1 MATEVREWAKGH
13 GWPDI
18 NERGKLPE
26 GVQEAYDQAAGTD
39 VRTLE
44 VGDTT
49 TVNPDV
55 PGDYPAGMTDDDFA
69 PAPEVE
75 PEARPRDVTVLRPG
89 KGRARP
95 GRRWVG
101 KPKAS
106 QGKPAGKGAAPKKRA
121 RVPVDRLITNVWTM
135 LAQAARPLPPT
146 ARVLTVQAPVAGAL
160 LEGTVKNTAVDA
172 FLQPLARFEQ
182 GGEIVFALAG
192 PPLMTTAIAMNPAAA
207 PFILPVLRE
216 SLMVL
221 MKVGGPAVAEAIAR
235 GAADE
240 QKYGPAVDGMLAMIF
255 ADLPADQAEAEAQAE
270 AMRAAQAT
278 VQGQPA

>member
-1 MATEVREWAKGH
+1 MATEVREWARSN

-26 GVQEAYDQAAGTD
+26 GVQDAYDHASGSD

-49 TVNPDV
+49 TPNPDV
-55 PGDYPAGMTDDDFA
+55 PGDYPAGMTDGDFG

-89 KGRARP
+89 KTRARA
-95 GRRWVG
+95 GRRW
-101 KPKAS
+101 
-106 QGKPAGKGAAPKKRA
+106 AGKARADPGKTAGKNAAARKRP
-121 RVPVDRLITNVWTM
+121 RVPVDRLITNAWTM

-160 LEGTVKNTAVDA
+160 LEGAVKNTAVDA
-172 FLQPLARFEQ
+172 FLQPLARFEA
-182 GGEIVFALAG
+182 GGEVVFALAG
-192 PPLMTTAIAMNPAAA
+192 PPLMTTAIALNPTAA

-221 MKVGGPAVAEAIAR
+221 MKVGGPAVAEAVAR

-240 QKYGPAVDGMLAMIF
+240 QQYGPAVDGMLAMIF
-255 ADLPADQAEAEAQAE
+255 ADLPADQAEAEAQAA